1 MAERKTLSRRSML
14 KGAGAAV
21 LAAPHYSKSA
31 LASSGEINVVMW
43 SDYLP
48 PVFLEGFEAETGIR
62 VNHIGIGSNEE
73 ILNMMTASNGQGFDL
88 VAPTNMR
95 SLQWAPLDLLQP
107 FDLDKVN
114 LDAVNPSMVRIG
126 TDAWNF
132 NKSGAHWLP
141 HIWGTEGIAYRT
153 DLWSPEGDAPSYGDV
168 WAEEN
173 AGMTMGR
180 AHSMMLCAGLYLE
193 RLGEMEPESVWD
205 AYDDEDTMRRVW
217 DQITDWCIERRDRI
231 KLIWNDAETQKYG
244 LLNGGVVVGQT
255 WDGPPLA
262 LKSAGEPVN
271 YQAPIEGA
279 MAWVDGLAMP
289 VGAENIE
296 QVYAFINYL
305 YRPEPAG
312 AAAAVNG
319 YNTAVLGAED
329 FAGDEFRK
337 NFAEAYPG
345 DALASLNPWLA
356 EAPWYAKA
364 RAEFVEKFLN
374 A

>member
-1 MAERKTLSRRSML
+1 MAKRTSLSRRTLL
-14 KGAGAAV
+14 KGAGASV
-21 LAAPHYSKSA
+21 LAAPLYSKRA

-48 PVFLEGFEAETGIR
+48 PEFLEGFEAETGIK

-73 ILNMMTASNGQGFDL
+73 ILSMMMASDGRGFDL
-88 VAPTNMR
+88 VTPTNMR

-107 FDLDKVN
+107 FDLDRVN
-114 LDAVNPSMVRIG
+114 VDAVNPSMIRIG
-126 TDAWNF
+126 TESWNL
-132 NKSGAHWLP
+132 NKSGTHWLP

-153 DLWSPEGDAPSYGDV
+153 DLWSPEGDAPSFGDV
-168 WAEEN
+168 WAAEN
-173 AGMTMGR
+173 AGKTMGR

-193 RLGEMEPESVWD
+193 RIGEMEPESVWD
-205 AYDDEDTMRRVW
+205 AYDDEDTMRKVW
-217 DQITDWCIERRDRI
+217 GQITDWCIERKDRI
-231 KLIWNDAETQKYG
+231 KLIWNDAEAQKFG
-244 LLNGGVVVGQT
+244 LLEDGVIVGQT

-262 LKSAGEPVN
+262 LKTAGEPVH

-279 MAWVDGLAMP
+279 MAWVDGLSLP

-296 QVYAFINYL
+296 QVYAFIDYL

-329 FAGDEFRK
+329 FAGDEFRI

-345 DALASLNPWLA
+345 DSLANLNPWLA
-356 EAPWYAKA
+356 EAPWYADA
-364 RAEFVEKFLN
+364 RAGFVNRFES